1 MAKKNKLS
9 GLVNEN
15 NLDVWL
21 SSTGYLFP
29 RNETELDRFEKL
41 YADYDLKLEGKSI
54 DIESIINGTLKCQI
68 KIIPLIDEAEMNEI
82 QELKMAARKGEKS
95 IPEDVLDKMKSKHK
109 NGNN

>member
-1 MAKKNKLS
+1 MAKKNKMS
-9 GLVNEN
+9 GLVNES

-41 YADYDLKLEGKSI
+41 YEDYDFKLENKSI

-68 KIIPLIDEAEMNEI
+68 KIFPLNDEAEVNEI
-82 QELKMAARKGEKS
+82 QDLKMAARKGEKS
-95 IPEDVLDKMKSKHK
+95 IPKDVLDKMKNKHK
-109 NGNN
+109 NGNK

>member
-9 GLVNEN
+9 GLVNES

-41 YADYDLKLEGKSI
+41 FADYNFKLKNKSI

-68 KIIPLIDEAEMNEI
+68 KIIPLIDEAERNEI

-95 IPEDVLDKMKSKHK
+95 IPKDVLDKMKSKHK
-109 NGNN
+109 NGNK